1 MLIPIALP
9 EIENQKYDPSSPV
22 HRIFCI
28 DCSGSMFT
36 SLEEIRT
43 QLKNKIPTSIRPQDF
58 MTLIWFSGRNEF
70 GTIFEHISVNDLNGL
85 NKVNNTIDRYLKI
98 VGSTG
103 FVEPIKMAKELAE
116 KYEET
121 PQVFFLSDGGENV
134 WPREECEKSFSDMKD
149 IPLIIVEYQYYCDRV
164 FLQHLAEISN
174 GISIFN
180 EDFKDYD
187 DSFLI
192 FMKSDVSDN
201 MFQQIKT
208 DHPVIYM
215 QNENLVIK
223 KPTNGYVRLSSNIKE
238 AWNVL
243 DVNEDV
249 ENPIKL
255 IYMEMLYAIQTKS
268 LKQMSNLVS
277 LLGDVHITK
286 RYSVCF
292 SKQDFSRLAEH
303 IKQCILTP
311 EKYSFI
317 EGCDKNYKV
326 KDDAFNVIQLL
337 QLLQQD
343 DKTRFYPYHPSF
355 SYKRISKEI
364 KDESH
369 FVANRDLGSKI
380 NLVFNQSRANISIG
394 CEVHGHKIVDDEISP
409 STAFRNYTILKDG
422 IKNVNILPISFSETT
437 FNKILDEGLIKSTEY
452 KKNDIYLLDM
462 TNLPVVNRIFVNV
475 PFTSTDFCQKHVE
488 LYYTKSESK
497 YLKKMIDNM
506 KVKDDEKEEE
516 KEYERKKADP
526 TVVRDF
532 YDAPELQV
540 KISKCSTIPSIND
553 KLLSKLDAKTKLTA
567 SEAVL
572 VAIHEECKA
581 IPLEA
586 KEEWLNHKIHSQKTK
601 LYELTTYLEQAKM
614 ALLIG
619 NAWFSDCDEDKK
631 TFTISFQEKEYEVSI
646 YINNIKVY
654 ME

>member
-1 MLIPIALP
+1 MLVPIAIP
-9 EIENQKYDPSSPV
+9 ETDQQYDPSSPV

-28 DCSGSMFT
+28 DCSGSMYL
-36 SLEEIRT
+36 SLQEIRT

-70 GTIFEHISVNDLNGL
+70 GTIFEHISINDLTSL
-85 NKVNNTIDRYLKI
+85 NKVNTAIDRYLKT

-116 KYEET
+116 KYPET

-134 WPREECEKSFSDMKD
+134 WPKNECEQAFSDMKN
-149 IPLIIVEYQYYCDRV
+149 IPMVIVEYQYYCDRN
-164 FLQHLAEISN
+164 FLQNLAELSN
-174 GISIFN
+174 AVSIFN
-180 EDFKDYD
+180 EDFNDYN

-192 FMKSDVSDN
+192 FMKNNVSN
-201 MFQQIKT
+201 NIFNQIKT
-208 DHPVIYM
+208 DNPIIYM
-215 QNENLVIK
+215 HDENLVIK
-223 KPTNGYVRLSSNIKE
+223 KPVNGQVRLSSTIKE
-238 AWNVL
+238 AWEVL
-243 DVNEDV
+243 DNDDGSDRPV
-249 ENPIKL
+249 KL
-255 IYMEMLYAIQTKS
+255 VYMEMLYAIHTKS

-303 IKQCILTP
+303 IKQCILNP

-355 SYKRISKEI
+355 VYKLISKEVN
-364 KDESH
+364 DESH

-380 NLVFNQSRANISIG
+380 NLVFNQSRANMSIG
-394 CEVHGHKIVDDEISP
+394 CEVHGHNIIDDEISP
-409 STAFRNYTILKDG
+409 SIGFRNYAILKDG
-422 IKNVNILPISFSETT
+422 IKNVNIIPVSLSEPI
-437 FNKILDEGLIKSTEY
+437 FNKILTEGLIKDTDY
-452 KKNDIYLLDM
+452 QKNHVYILDI
-462 TNLPVVNRIFVNV
+462 TNLPVVNRIFVSV
-475 PFTSTDFCQKHVE
+475 PFTSGDFCQKHVE
-488 LYYTKSESK
+488 MYYAKSESK
-497 YLKKMIDNM
+497 YLKKMLDNM
-506 KVKDDEKEEE
+506 KVKEEEKEE

-526 TVVRDF
+526 NVVRDF

-540 KISKCSTIPSIND
+540 KISKCSTIPPIND
-553 KLLSKLDAKTKLTA
+553 KLLAKLDSKTKLTP

-572 VAIHEECKA
+572 VAIHEEYKG
-581 IPLEA
+581 IPSET
-586 KEEWLNHKIHSQKTK
+586 KEEWLQHKIQSQKTK
-601 LYELTTYLEQAKM
+601 LYELTTYLEQAKI

-619 NAWFSDCDEDKK
+619 NAWFSDCTEDKK
-631 TFTISFQEKEYEVSI
+631 TFVVSFQEKEYEVSI
-646 YINNIKVY
+646 EINNIKVY
-654 ME
+654 MD

>member
-1 MLIPIALP
+1 MLVPITIP
-9 EIENQKYDPSSPV
+9 ETVQQYDSSSPV

-28 DCSGSMFT
+28 DCSGSMFP
-36 SLEEIRT
+36 SLQEIRT

-70 GTIFEHISVNDLNGL
+70 GTIFEHISINDLTDL
-85 NKVNNTIDRYLKI
+85 HKVNTAIDRYLKP

-103 FVEPIKMAKELAE
+103 FVEPIKMAKELSE
-116 KYEET
+116 KYTET

-134 WPREECEKSFSDMKD
+134 WSKDVCQQAFSDMKN
-149 IPLIIVEYQYYCDRV
+149 IPLVIVEYQYYCDRV

-174 GISIFN
+174 AVSIFN

-192 FMKSDVSDN
+192 FMKNSVSN
-201 MFQQIKT
+201 NIFQEIKT
-208 DHPVIYM
+208 DHPIIYM
-215 QNENLVIK
+215 HDENLVIK
-223 KPTNGYVRLSSNIKE
+223 KPVNGNVRLSSNIKE
-238 AWNVL
+238 AWAV
-243 DVNEDV
+243 VEEDDSDRPV
-249 ENPIKL
+249 KL
-255 IYMEMLYAIQTKS
+255 IYMEMLYAIHTKS
-268 LKQMSNLVS
+268 LKQMSDLVAR
-277 LLGDVHITK
+277 LGDIHITK

-303 IKQCILTP
+303 IKQCILNP

-355 SYKRISKEI
+355 SYKRISKEV

-394 CEVHGHKIVDDEISP
+394 CEVHGHNIVDDEISP
-409 STAFRNYTILKDG
+409 STAFRNYAILKDG
-422 IKNVNILPISFSETT
+422 IKNVNILPISLSEAT
-437 FNKILDEGLIKSTEY
+437 FNKILSEGLIKETEY
-452 KKNDIYLLDM
+452 KKNEVYLLDI
-462 TNLPVVNRIFVNV
+462 TNLPVVNRIFVSV
-475 PFTSTDFCQKHVE
+475 PFTSSDFCQRHVE
-488 LYYTKSESK
+488 MYYTKSDLK
-497 YLKKMIDNM
+497 YLKKMLDNM
-506 KVKDDEKEEE
+506 KVKEEEKEE

-526 TVVRDF
+526 NVVRDF

-540 KISKCSTIPSIND
+540 KISKCSTIPPIND
-553 KLLSKLDAKTKLTA
+553 KLLAKLDAKTKLTA

-572 VAIHEECKA
+572 VAIHEEYKSLT
-581 IPLEA
+581 PDTN
-586 KEEWLNHKIHSQKTK
+586 KEEWLNAKIDLLKKK

-619 NAWFSDCDEDKK
+619 NAWFSDCNENEK
-631 TFTISFQEKEYEVSI
+631 TFAVSFQEKEYEVSI
-646 YINNIKVY
+646 EINNIKVY
-654 ME
+654 MD